1 MQRRIKVLEYK
12 FDDFMRRSVFEARL
26 DEFSYYPYKMY
37 CRATK
42 KILLK
47 HGAKTWNDI
56 PEMQLGKVF
65 QDMRKALIV
74 GSYRAHIE
82 TLNRLG

>member
-1 MQRRIKVLEYK
+1 MYNCNQ
-12 FDDFMRRSVFEARL
+12 DNFMRRSVFEARL
-26 DEFSYYPYKMY
+26 DEFSCYSYKTY
-37 CRATK
+37 CRAAK

-47 HGAKTWNDI
+47 NGATTWDDI
-56 PEMQLGKVF
+56 PETMLGKVF